1 MAVSNLVG
9 GMAEGFSLHF
19 WAGSTFPLVCTPW
32 LEAWLGIAGSSHTT
46 ELVLLLPKCV
56 FSRAC
61 CDCSCH
67 CGTRSAPAWVSGSLC
82 SAILFPPPVRSF
94 CCRIIYCD
102 ILGFPCGSAGKES
115 ACTVGDLGSI
125 PGLGRSLG
133 EGKCYPLQ
141 DSGPENS
148 TDYIVHGVT
157 ESQTWLSNF
166 HYWASNLDFITIGLD
181 Q

>member
-9 GMAEGFSLHF
+9 GMAEGFSCTSELVQ
-19 WAGSTFPLVCTPW
+19 PLVCTPW

-67 CGTRSAPAWVSGSLC
+67 CATGSAPAWVSGSLC

-94 CCRIIYCD
+94 CCRIICCD

-133 EGKCYPLQ
+133 EGKGYPLQ

-148 TDYIVHGVT
+148 TVHGVA
-157 ESQTWLSNF
+157 ESQTWLRNF